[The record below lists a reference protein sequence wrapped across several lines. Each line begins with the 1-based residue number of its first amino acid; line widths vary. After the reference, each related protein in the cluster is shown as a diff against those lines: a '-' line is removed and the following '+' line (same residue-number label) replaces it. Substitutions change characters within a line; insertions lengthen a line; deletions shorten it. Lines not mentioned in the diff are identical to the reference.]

1 MRILHKACGTF
12 HEQIDDRYCE
22 KQEEVVM
29 WHFIRDNSG
38 LRTGVNAY
46 KGSGRMT
53 VVVSAICL
61 SISQLNDAT

>member
-46 KGSGRMT
+46 KG
-53 VVVSAICL
+53 
-61 SISQLNDAT
+61 

>member
-1 MRILHKACGTF
+1 MTDIASNKKKLLW
-12 HEQIDDRYCE
+12 Q
-22 KQEEVVM
+22 M

-53 VVVSAICL
+53 VVVSAICF